1 MTNTLNWKKKT
12 LWDLKKI
19 AGLPIYG
26 QVYDEY
32 TPWNEELYGFDEIS
46 KEKYHSECAREL
58 FAKYQRLALRNQYTK
73 VDHHVWV
80 QLRDRPHSLIE
91 PRRKVCQR
99 RPTSILPQV
108 QRHNMLE
115 KKKSLLLRSP
125 TPEFSSETT

>member
-1 MTNTLNWKKKT
+1 VTNTLHLKKKT

-58 FAKYQRLALRNQYTK
+58 FAKYKRLALRNQYTK
-73 VDHHVWV
+73 VDQQTEV
-80 QLRDRPHSLIE
+80 LKIARP
-91 PRRKVCQR
+91 
-99 RPTSILPQV
+99 
-108 QRHNMLE
+108 
-115 KKKSLLLRSP
+115 
-125 TPEFSSETT
+125 

>member
-1 MTNTLNWKKKT
+1 MTNTLHLKKKT
-12 LWDLKKI
+12 LWDLNKI

-58 FAKYQRLALRNQYTK
+58 FAKYKRLALRNQYTK

-80 QLRDRPHSLIE
+80 NHFFKGEIE
-91 PRRKVCQR
+91 RQA
-99 RPTSILPQV
+99 PQPN
-108 QRHNMLE
+108 RA
-115 KKKSLLLRSP
+115 KKKGM
-125 TPEFSSETT
+125 SETAYFHSTTSPAA

>member
-1 MTNTLNWKKKT
+1 MTNTLHLKKKT

-80 QLRDRPHSLIE
+80 NHFFKGEIE
-91 PRRKVCQR
+91 RQAPRAW
-99 RPTSILPQV
+99 
-108 QRHNMLE
+108 E
-115 KKKSLLLRSP
+115 KEGSTRMGFSCPFSLLND
-125 TPEFSSETT
+125 

>member
-1 MTNTLNWKKKT
+1 MTNTLHLKKKT

-80 QLRDRPHSLIE
+80 NHFFKGEIE
-91 PRRKVCQR
+91 RQAPRGRRKA
-99 RPTSILPQV
+99 RPEWDFPVLF
-108 QRHNMLE
+108 R
-115 KKKSLLLRSP
+115 
-125 TPEFSSETT
+125 F

>member
-1 MTNTLNWKKKT
+1 MTNTRNWKKKT

-58 FAKYQRLALRNQYTK
+58 FAKYQRLARSNQYTK
-73 VDHHVWV
+73 VYHHVWV

-115 KKKSLLLRSP
+115 KNPSLLQRSP